1 MILVTGGTGF
11 VGGHLIRRLQQE
23 GLPVRALARHP
34 DRVQPL
40 KDLGVEVV
48 PGDVSDK
55 VSLEKAVEGIERV
68 IHLVGIIQETP
79 GVTFRG
85 VHVEG
90 TRNVI
95 EVARKAGVRHFFH
108 QSALGTRPGAKS
120 EYHRTKWEAE
130 ELVRQSD
137 IPHTILRP
145 SLIYGPG
152 DKFTI
157 RLSEMLRRA
166 PVMPV
171 IGSGKSRVQP
181 IYIDDVVSCMVKVVI
196 GDAFLNEIYE
206 IGGPDQLTY
215 KEVTTAIAETMGL
228 KRPSV
233 HVPLFF
239 MKPIAHALE
248 TVLSNPPLTTDQL
261 IMLQEDNVCSMRD
274 IRDAFGIEPLAFRD
288 GLKKFIRPVSG

>member
-11 VGGHLIRRLQQE
+11 VGGYLIRRLRQE

-34 DRVQPL
+34 DKVQPL
-40 KDLGVEVV
+40 KDLGIEVV
-48 PGDVSDK
+48 HGDISDK
-55 VSLEKAVEGIERV
+55 TSLEKAAEGVERV

-95 EVARKAGVRHFFH
+95 EAARKAGVRHFFH

-130 ELVRQSD
+130 ELVRQSG

-145 SLIYGPG
+145 SLIYGSG

-157 RLSEMLRRA
+157 KLSEMLRRA

-171 IGSGKSRVQP
+171 IGSGQSRVQP

-215 KEVTTAIAETMGL
+215 KEVMTAIAEAMGL
-228 KRPSV
+228 KRTAV
-233 HVPLFF
+233 HLPLFF

-274 IRDAFGIEPLAFRD
+274 IRDAFGIEPLAFRV